1 MRSIFAGMIM
11 LSAATA
17 VVLPAEAQNGTKTQ
31 PGYGYMQAPVGHR
44 QPTQDDVKG
53 ADQVEIEMD
62 NELNNLAAGDHVAGA
77 NQVQSEENALAQ
89 EIEHENEL
97 VDRAVR
103 GICTGC

>member
-17 VVLPAEAQNGTKTQ
+17 VVLPPEAQSGVQ
-31 PGYGYMQAPVGHR
+31 AGSGHMQAPVGHR
-44 QPTQDDVKG
+44 QPNQDES
-53 ADQVEIEMD
+53 ADQIQIETD
-62 NELNNLAAGDHVAGA
+62 NELNNLAAGDRVKGA

-89 EIEHENEL
+89 KIEHENAL
-97 VDRAVR
+97 VDRELG